1 MFNKNQLTL
10 IFFLF
15 INKLRKFL
23 RDYLDKAKE
32 RGHNKR
38 SREYSDQF
46 FNEEAS
52 LNSPEWTIKGY
63 DGELKRAVND
73 ACKK

>member
-1 MFNKNQLTL
+1 
-10 IFFLF
+10 
-15 INKLRKFL
+15 L

-46 FNEEAS
+46 FNEEAP

-63 DGELKRAVND
+63 DGELKGAVND